1 MAMLVLA
8 SRSAARRAMLEAAGV
23 SADLD
28 PADVDEAALKERLLA
43 GGRSPLQV
51 AEALAAEKALAVS
64 RRAPGRLVLGADQTL
79 DQDGVLFDKA
89 ADLTQA
95 AERLRGFSGREHRLH
110 SAAAIALDGKV
121 IWTAVDTAR
130 LKVRPLS
137 ENFIQAYVER
147 NAEAALSSVGGYWLE
162 AEGAQLFERV
172 EGDYFTVLGL
182 PLLPLLAFLRE
193 RGALPS

>member
-1 MAMLVLA
+1 MLILA
-8 SRSAARRAMLEAAGV
+8 SRSAARRAMLQAAGV

-28 PADVDEAALKERLLA
+28 PADVDEAALKDRLLA

-79 DQDGVLFDKA
+79 DQDGTLFDKA
-89 ADLTQA
+89 ADLAEA
-95 AERLRGFSGREHRLH
+95 AERLHGFSGREHRLH
-110 SAAAIALDGKV
+110 SAAAVAQDGAV
-121 IWTAVDTAR
+121 VWTGVDTAR

-137 ENFIQAYVER
+137 DAFIESYVSR

-182 PLLPLLAFLRE
+182 PLLSLLAFLRE